1 MCHNATL
8 RNAIA
13 IKSDSEGS
21 NETKEEGVR
30 CNNRLP
36 FQLLEMR
43 SLDKKNNLF
52 EKQEIGQP
60 KSTKESTD
68 ERDIPPR

>member
-1 MCHNATL
+1 MPSPSSLIVKAPIHK
-8 RNAIA
+8 RRR
-13 IKSDSEGS
+13 
-21 NETKEEGVR
+21 VR
-30 CNNRLP
+30 CNNKLP